1 MSRFQDLNPY
11 HTRVLAM
18 FLAPIAFASPFSTP
32 LQTPNGPIPHSSSGA
47 RHPIIANN
55 PRIDMQ
61 KGVIAGSPLSGDLI
75 RSQIIWI
82 LRDLV
87 YEWFSG
93 GGGI

>member
-1 MSRFQDLNPY
+1 
-11 HTRVLAM
+11 M

-61 KGVIAGSPLSGDLI
+61 KGVIAGSPLSG
-75 RSQIIWI
+75 
-82 LRDLV
+82 
-87 YEWFSG
+87 
-93 GGGI
+93 